1 MERQS
6 PSTSD
11 APSAITTP
19 LLDPRLLR
27 RVVVEA
33 VAPEIDGGRLAI
45 KRTPGEQV
53 IVEADVYAD
62 GHDTLGAA
70 VLWRRR
76 GDERWNETAMTP
88 LGNDRW
94 RAAFAIGERRD
105 SEYTVEGWI
114 DRFESWRQQ
123 LSKKVAAGQD
133 VGSEL
138 QEGAHLIVTTASRAS
153 AADNKTL
160 SGYAAALENTGTPA
174 AERVVTALDAILR
187 ELMSRH

>member
-33 VAPEIDGGRLAI
+33 VAPEIDGGRFAI

-94 RAAFAIGERRD
+94 RAAFAAIRNRAIGRQARRD
-105 SEYTVEGWI
+105 ETMQAVEDLVRNLVRHEPEG
-114 DRFESWRQQ
+114 
-123 LSKKVAAGQD
+123 
-133 VGSEL
+133 EL
-138 QEGAHLIVTTASRAS
+138 G
-153 AADNKTL
+153 
-160 SGYAAALENTGTPA
+160 GGG
-174 AERVVTALDAILR
+174 
-187 ELMSRH
+187 